1 MSVNSDMDNASVA
14 RRDNQNN
21 PNDSLATYS
30 DNNSDISKS
39 DKSDKADSKLG
50 ESIDDNLN
58 NKSAGGASAV
68 REEQEEEQEK
78 EKKKGKNNL
87 NKAQG
92 AMGALQGANSAMTS
106 LNLIMMVKLMFSSI
120 GAGVASA
127 AQGIFGF
134 FIGIAQNVGAAV
146 SGFVSGVA
154 SFLGTTSAVVGSVFS
169 AIGSFAVTGVCVVA
183 VASNATTAAVRDAPR
198 VINCA
203 VDVNQS
209 IDDIEVDTNA
219 QRLTNAQR
227 IYSVYRQAGFSNVH
241 IAGILGNFQ
250 QENPNLDPTNVEAI
264 FDEPYIIGP
273 RKQEAIDCNYD
284 LGTYSPHAGYSYP
297 SGFLSGIGIGG
308 YSAENNAALREY
320 AQSHNRD
327 WWDLGVQIAF
337 GMYEYASS
345 GWLNDTYK
353 TTHYPNPAA
362 AAEAFM
368 DGYERP
374 DASMANLSGRQSYA
388 GEWYT
393 FMGEWNVDVNYANSV
408 LALAQTA
415 GSNGD
420 NSGAAS
426 MLNGCQSARS
436 YDNSSIASA
445 AVSFAWETREM
456 GIGNNGTE
464 LYQAVHDD
472 VFTGDTTYASCD
484 RCVGTAV
491 RWSGADD
498 NYPSGH
504 VGAQLDHCISSPKWT
519 EVTNWNGD
527 PANLQPGD
535 VIFEGSNSRDHTL
548 MYVGNEIIKAKY
560 PNAEADYCLVSASIN
575 ERSPGCQ
582 KWYSADNRRVFRNVE
597 KETNSIYTNAGSSA
611 N

>member
-68 REEQEEEQEK
+68 KEEQEEEQEK

-209 IDDIEVDTNA
+209 IGDIEVDIDAQTLANA
-219 QRLTNAQR
+219 QQ
-227 IYSVYRQAGFSNVH
+227 IYSVYRQAGFSNTH

-250 QENPNLDPTNVEAI
+250 QENHGFDPTSVEAI
-264 FDEPYIIGP
+264 FDEPYTIGP
-273 RKQEAIDCNYD
+273 RKQEAIDCNFDTHVYVPD
-284 LGTYSPHAGYSYP
+284 YQYQYP
-297 SGFLSGIGIGG
+297 FPAGIGIGG
-308 YSAENNAALREY
+308 YTAENNTALREY
-320 AQSHNRD
+320 AASHNRD

-353 TTHYPNPAA
+353 NTSYPNPRA

-368 DGYERP
+368 NGYERP
-374 DASMANLSGRQSYA
+374 AAASANLDGRMGYA
-388 GEWYT
+388 EQWYT
-393 FMGEWNVDVNYANSV
+393 AMSEWNVDVNYANSV
-408 LALAQTA
+408 LAMAQTA

-420 NSGAAS
+420 NLGAAS

-456 GIGNNGTE
+456 GVGNNGTE

-498 NYPSGH
+498 NYPAGN
-504 VGAQLDHCISSPKWT
+504 VENQLNHCISSSKWT

-527 PANLQPGD
+527 RANLQPGD
-535 VIFEGSNSRDHTL
+535 IIFEGANSRGHTL
-548 MYVGNEIIKAKY
+548 MYVGNEMIKAKY
-560 PNAEADYCLVSASIN
+560 PNADAAYCLVSASIN

-582 KWYSADNRRVFRNVE
+582 EWYPADNRRVFRNVE
-597 KETNSIYTNAGSSA
+597 KETNSIYTDAGSSA